1 MTNKTLPAGVWRDNE
16 DAAKRWCPWA
26 VNRCLDHIEKGNKR
40 YQAQYLRAGYTVP
53 DTACLGS
60 QCACVRE
67 YRRPDNTSVQQDGT
81 QPPPDGYY
89 CGKAGKP

>member
-1 MTNKTLPAGVWRDNE
+1 MTKKTLPAGVWRDNE
-16 DAAKRWCPWA
+16 EADTLFCGGLSPVDSQRFAC
-26 VNRCLDHIEKGNKR
+26 VGSRC
-40 YQAQYLRAGYTVP
+40 
-53 DTACLGS
+53 TAC
-60 QCACVRE
+60 RE

>member
-1 MTNKTLPAGVWRDNE
+1 MTKKTLPAGVWRDNKE
-16 DAAKRWCPWA
+16 AGDRLCPEMLRCDGFCTGSRCAAC
-26 VNRCLDHIEKGNKR
+26 
-40 YQAQYLRAGYTVP
+40 
-53 DTACLGS
+53 
-60 QCACVRE
+60 RE